1 MGTMTDA
8 ARNLL
13 DQALKL
19 SAEERAA
26 LAHDLLA
33 SLDGERDADVDAAWA
48 AEAER
53 RARALLSGEDPGHS
67 WDDVSKRL
75 MAEFGR

>member
-1 MGTMTDA
+1 MTDTA
-8 ARNLL
+8 QHVL
-13 DQALKL
+13 DEALKL
-19 SAEERAA
+19 SPEERAA

-33 SLDGERDADVDAAWA
+33 SLDGEPDEDVDAAWA

-53 RARALLSGEDPGHS
+53 RARKLLSGEDPGHA
-67 WDDVSKRL
+67 WDDVCARL

>member
-1 MGTMTDA
+1 MTEA
-8 ARNLL
+8 TKSLL
-13 DQALKL
+13 DKALLL

-33 SLDGERDADVDAAWA
+33 SLDGEPDRDVDAAWA

-53 RARALLSGEDPGHS
+53 RAKKLLSGEDPGHA
-67 WDDVSKRL
+67 WDDVCGRL
-75 MAEFGR
+75 LEEFGR

>member
-1 MGTMTDA
+1 MTEA
-8 ARNLL
+8 AQHVL

-19 SAEERAA
+19 SPEERAA

-33 SLDGERDADVDAAWA
+33 SLDGEPDEGVDSAWA

-53 RARALLSGEDPGHS
+53 RARKLLSGEDPGHA
-67 WDDVSKRL
+67 WEDVCARL

>member
-1 MGTMTDA
+1 MTDA
-8 ARNLL
+8 AQNLL

-33 SLDGERDADVDAAWA
+33 SIEAEPVEEVDAAWA

-53 RARALLSGEDPGHS
+53 RARRLLSGEDPGHS
-67 WDDVSKRL
+67 WDDVCARL
-75 MAEFGR
+75 MTEFGR

>member
-1 MGTMTDA
+1 MTNA
-8 ARNLL
+8 ARTLL

-19 SAEERAA
+19 SVEERAA

-33 SLDGERDADVDAAWA
+33 SLDGAPDEDVDDAWA

-53 RARALLSGEDPGHS
+53 RAKKLLSGEDPGHA
-67 WDDVSKRL
+67 WDDVCARL
-75 MAEFGR
+75 LDEFGR